1 MAVKIPLKMSDG
13 TMVRTIEDLRE
24 HFDLEA
30 VLGYYSSG
38 RLIKWLEDNYCD
50 EEAGKIKALK
60 ESSKKFNQELCE
72 ILGVEY
78 SENTGEKLDVK
89 AIKNKNE
96 RRELLKKYTTDEKI
110 LSGAV
115 NIAFTQK
122 ELDAL
127 VETIDALEKDAD
139 DNKVIYLCGEHF
151 IIPKDIGKIT
161 YKGINSPKVEFAELF
176 DEYGELEP
184 AEAGIDFENINFCF
198 DDYVT
203 KYKDL
208 DDNGS
213 LAWVIFYT
221 DFENNPDLAFKIV
234 WASAKK
240 DSAEAWLALGECF
253 NFGIGVEK
261 NIHEA
266 VKWHQKAAERGSEYA
281 KEQLSMLNC
290 IIDCEEMV
298 QKFAEEQIR
307 LAEQGNV
314 DAQVSLGKKYMYG
327 DGVEEDEEEA
337 IKWFIKAAKQGDR
350 DAIDQLRI
358 LQCLHRDNEIGHK
371 VTEALS
377 AVGK

>member
-151 IIPKDIGKIT
+151 KIGRAH
-161 YKGINSPKVEFAELF
+161 V
-176 DEYGELEP
+176 
-184 AEAGIDFENINFCF
+184 
-198 DDYVT
+198 
-203 KYKDL
+203 
-208 DDNGS
+208 
-213 LAWVIFYT
+213 
-221 DFENNPDLAFKIV
+221 
-234 WASAKK
+234 
-240 DSAEAWLALGECF
+240 
-253 NFGIGVEK
+253 
-261 NIHEA
+261 
-266 VKWHQKAAERGSEYA
+266 
-281 KEQLSMLNC
+281 
-290 IIDCEEMV
+290 
-298 QKFAEEQIR
+298 
-307 LAEQGNV
+307 
-314 DAQVSLGKKYMYG
+314 
-327 DGVEEDEEEA
+327 
-337 IKWFIKAAKQGDR
+337 
-350 DAIDQLRI
+350 
-358 LQCLHRDNEIGHK
+358 
-371 VTEALS
+371 
-377 AVGK
+377 